1 MVRSGTP
8 LSVSRAATLML
19 DWPAQMDISVPAI
32 GEPVH

>member
-19 DWPAQMDISVPAI
+19 DWPAPMDISFPRN
-32 GEPVH
+32 